1 MFSIPEEHKAK
12 KASLKAKL
20 KAEYDLCYEA
30 FVLERSMSHLKMLSR
45 CAALVVTFYET
56 IHEAEKDLLRTA
68 TASREKSYEDIAWL
82 KAEMLIDEA
91 NIMAIAFQ
99 MKNVLDNTTLM

>member
-1 MFSIPEEHKAK
+1 MFAIPEEHKAK
-12 KASLKAKL
+12 KASLVAKL

-30 FVLERSMSHLKMLSR
+30 FVVERSMHHLKMLSK

-56 IHEAEKDLLRTA
+56 IREAEKDLLRTA
-68 TASREKSYEDIAWL
+68 NASHEKSYEDIAWL

-91 NIMAIAFQ
+91 NIMAVALQ
-99 MKNVLDNTTLM
+99 MKNVLDNTTLL